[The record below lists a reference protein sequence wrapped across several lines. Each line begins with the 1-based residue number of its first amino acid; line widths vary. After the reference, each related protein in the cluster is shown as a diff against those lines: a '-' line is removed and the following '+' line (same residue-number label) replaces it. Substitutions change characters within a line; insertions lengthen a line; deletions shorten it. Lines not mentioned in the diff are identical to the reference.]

1 MGMEQSTNG
10 WNEYRRQVL
19 REFEV
24 LHERIDVLDQKL
36 DKLGEKH
43 TQVKEALVMLQ
54 TRAAVW
60 GTIAG
65 FGATIL
71 LSFILKILKLQ

>member
-1 MGMEQSTNG
+1 MGMSESTNG

-19 REFEV
+19 REFEI
-24 LHERIDVLDQKL
+24 LHERIDILDQKL
-36 DKLGEKH
+36 DKLTEKH
-43 TQVKEALVMLQ
+43 TQVKETLVMLQ

-65 FGATIL
+65 LAATVVV
-71 LSFILKILKLQ
+71 SFILKILKLQ